1 LYTPDQVKNELQL
14 LVGDPM
20 PSEIPDGV
28 MIPNNEYSVGR
39 NDIDPIDE
47 INPTVGS
54 PDQGQSNGTGSFDG
68 LGMDLRD
75 DTIQ

>member
-1 LYTPDQVKNELQL
+1 MA
-14 LVGDPM
+14 LVGM
-20 PSEIPDGV
+20 GLGAC
-28 MIPNNEYSVGR
+28 VGR
-39 NDIDPIDE
+39 NDIDPMMA

-54 PDQGQSNGTGSFDG
+54 PDKGQSNGTGSFDG